1 MTSFKMTG
9 LGGENTL
16 KILKET
22 QCLSMD
28 GAMVSFFLFRLLLK
42 TTLKWLQLGVENQF
56 CYFESHKFQ
65 N

>member
-16 KILKET
+16 KSLKET

-28 GAMVSFFLFRLLLK
+28 GAMVSFFFVQTAIEDHSKVASVRSRESILLF
-42 TTLKWLQLGVENQF
+42 
-56 CYFESHKFQ
+56 
-65 N
+65 